1 MDPIHGIDPARWR
14 DLDPVAAPVRLT
26 PVERELE
33 RERREQA
40 RKKRRRT
47 TRDEGRRTGPD
58 ADGHIDL
65 TA

>member
-1 MDPIHGIDPARWR
+1 MDPIYGIEPARHR
-14 DLDPVAAPVRLT
+14 DLDPVEAPVRLT

-40 RKKRRRT
+40 RKQRRKAAP
-47 TRDEGRRTGPD
+47 EPPASGAD